1 MSLTGKPRR
10 KSVRKTIVLV
20 TAGLGV
26 VLSGAAQAQQ
36 IVVQGN
42 QRVDADTIR
51 SYVTGTASG
60 SAEEARRNLLASG
73 MFSDVKVA
81 QAPFSGLVCAS
92 RSLLAKRLVAV
103 LTSPVK

>member
-1 MSLTGKPRR
+1 MMSLTGKPRR

-20 TAGLGV
+20 AAGAGL

-60 SAEEARRNLLASG
+60 SA
-73 MFSDVKVA
+73 
-81 QAPFSGLVCAS
+81 
-92 RSLLAKRLVAV
+92 
-103 LTSPVK
+103 